1 VDNYVDNP
9 INDGHYLELM
19 DRTHVACCMVSDH
32 LVEHPLSIADVEIR
46 TVLEEAL
53 NKLAEAY
60 QIIGSKT
67 P

>member
-1 VDNYVDNP
+1 
-9 INDGHYLELM
+9 
-19 DRTHVACCMVSDH
+19 
-32 LVEHPLSIADVEIR
+32 VEIR